1 MATKEELESA
11 AIAMCR
17 KLTAIGRHDDFVSVF
32 SIAAFHGFKYG
43 GPNYTEEYERL
54 MAIIPEEIAK
64 EIREKPEEEWR
75 TL

>member
-17 KLTAIGRHDDFVSVF
+17 KLTAIGRHDDFGSVF
-32 SIAAFHGFKYG
+32 SIAAIHGFKYG

-54 MAIIPEEIAK
+54 MALIPEEIAK
-64 EIREKPEEEWR
+64 EIREKPEAEWR

>member
-1 MATKEELESA
+1 MRDLERA

-17 KLTAIGRHDDFVSVF
+17 KLTTIGRHEDFGGVF
-32 SIAAFHGFKYG
+32 ALASFHGLKYG

-54 MAIIPEEIAK
+54 MALIPEDIAK
-64 EIREKPEEEWR
+64 EIRELPEDEWR